1 MADTN
6 RTEVPTA
13 WLIRAGSNG
22 EREDF
27 VLGHGLAFGDWGD
40 LPDLSGVSSR
50 GEMKDMIRRLLP
62 GKPKMSVANYSGQ
75 LWALRAHVRM
85 GDLVV
90 LPRKKTRQIAIGVV
104 TREYWYRNDPDPG
117 RRHVVE
123 VDWRRTDVPWEAA
136 HEDLRNSLSLPP
148 TICAIKCDDAAQ
160 RLHEL
165 MTTRRDPGT
174 PNRSGAMTPND
185 RMTPSGLHAEFLA
198 ALSDLVVGHSDLGV
212 KPLELEMQG
221 SLPLRV
227 RVYMYNATRPP
238 GGRPAGEYKIQ
249 PHCAE
254 SGART
259 ARQTSTSRTAEQC
272 SSSAT
277 RLRTP
282 CSSSGTLAPTETFP
296 IPGTYRSSPRQSW
309 PPSPAGSDGKSEGCD
324 RGEG

>member
-123 VDWRRTDVPWEAA
+123 VGLETHRR
-136 HEDLRNSLSLPP
+136 SL
-148 TICAIKCDDAAQ
+148 
-160 RLHEL
+160 
-165 MTTRRDPGT
+165 
-174 PNRSGAMTPND
+174 
-185 RMTPSGLHAEFLA
+185 
-198 ALSDLVVGHSDLGV
+198 
-212 KPLELEMQG
+212 
-221 SLPLRV
+221 
-227 RVYMYNATRPP
+227 
-238 GGRPAGEYKIQ
+238 GGRPRGSPELIELAANHLRNQVRRRCTAPSRADDDAPRPG
-249 PHCAE
+249 HAE
-254 SGART
+254 S
-259 ARQTSTSRTAEQC
+259 
-272 SSSAT
+272 
-277 RLRTP
+277 
-282 CSSSGTLAPTETFP
+282 F
-296 IPGTYRSSPRQSW
+296 
-309 PPSPAGSDGKSEGCD
+309 
-324 RGEG
+324 